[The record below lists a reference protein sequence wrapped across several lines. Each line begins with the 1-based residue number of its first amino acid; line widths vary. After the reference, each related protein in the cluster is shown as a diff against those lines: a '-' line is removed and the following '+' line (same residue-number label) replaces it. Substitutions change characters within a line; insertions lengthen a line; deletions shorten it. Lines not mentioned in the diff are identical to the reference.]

1 MRRHLL
7 SCVLILL
14 VAGVGEAR
22 AQQTIVF
29 FRHGEKPSTGHG
41 QLTCQGLNR
50 SIALPAVLF
59 GKFGKPQYLYA
70 PNPNVKISD
79 PSGLSYYDRPLA
91 TIEPAA
97 VRLGKDVWTRYGYN
111 DIAGLQ
117 GVLITPTKAGTTVF
131 VAWEH
136 IYLQKLVQKIM
147 NTYGGGVSVPLWAE
161 SDYDSLY
168 IVRVYYGATIT
179 AQFQRDRE
187 WLNGQ
192 PTTCPG

>member
-1 MRRHLL
+1 MHRHLL
-7 SCVLILL
+7 SCVLVLL
-14 VAGVGEAR
+14 VGGVGEAR

-50 SIALPAVLF
+50 AIALPAVLF

-70 PNPNVKISD
+70 PNPNVKIPD

-147 NTYGGGVSVPLWAE
+147 NTYGGGVSVPLWPE

-168 IVRVYYGATIT
+168 IVRVYYGTTIT